1 MIERL
6 FLSISLSLFLVWPQG
21 IKAQQAAPRELKVI
35 FPVTCVSPGLANGLA
50 KKFET
55 EYKTPV
61 KVISLCTGD
70 AIKFVRDHEA
80 ASDADAVDAMM
91 GHDPEAEE
99 QFVKDGYVVNMR
111 QVCYSDFVLVGPK
124 EDPAKVKGVKDAL
137 EAMKMIA
144 KAKANFC
151 SRGDSSGTHMLEMRL
166 WRMTKIKPEGD
177 WYIITRV
184 GTSETLTLAAKKRA
198 YFISQWASF
207 TQMQETVD
215 LVPLVEDTAK
225 LFTNYDIMAI
235 NPAKFPKVNYVAA
248 MQFIGFLTSP
258 DVQKYI
264 AEFGIEKFHRQSF
277 IPLAVRQPAQQ
288 KVKK

>member
-1 MIERL
+1 MFTRIFVLIGLGL
-6 FLSISLSLFLVWPQG
+6 FLAWPNSI
-21 IKAQQAAPRELKVI
+21 QAAENPSRELKVI

-50 KKFET
+50 KKFEA
-55 EYKTPV
+55 EYKIPV

-70 AIKFVRDHEA
+70 AVKFIRAHQGTG
-80 ASDADAVDAMM
+80 DADDIDAMM
-91 GHDPEAEE
+91 GHDQEQEE
-99 QFVKDGYVVNMR
+99 QLIKDGYAVNFR

-124 EDPAKVKGVKDAL
+124 EDPAKIKGMKDAL
-137 EAMKMIA
+137 EALKTIA
-144 KAKANFC
+144 KAKATFF
-151 SRGDSSGTHMLEMRL
+151 SRGDSSGTHMLELRL
-166 WRMTKIKPEGD
+166 WKMTKIKPEGD
-177 WYIITRV
+177 WYVQTKL

-215 LVPLVEDTAK
+215 LVPLVEDTTK
-225 LFTNYDIMAI
+225 LFTNYDIMAM
-235 NPAKFPKVNYVAA
+235 NPARFPNANYVTA

-277 IPLAVRQPAQQ
+277 IPLAVKMNKQQ
-288 KVKK
+288 KEKK